1 MRMRKIDL
9 YTGPWIMVAIAAL
22 TLCLSALAETEATRT
37 IFYDYSAKNMNFD
50 RKTGVTILE
59 GDAKLKVRDSEDYLN
74 ADKVT
79 IYRDVETGELMKME
93 AVGNVDM
100 NQKGMKATCHRAI
113 FYETEDRIEMEGT
126 EDSLAVVDDGK
137 NKMEAP
143 NITYFRKEDRIE
155 AKGKVSGHVM
165 IKEKPAETVEEK
177 AEEKEKE

>member
-1 MRMRKIDL
+1 MRKIDL
-9 YTGPWIMVAIAAL
+9 YTGPWIIVAIAVL
-22 TLCLSALAETEATRT
+22 TFCLSALAEKEATRT
-37 IFYDYSAKNMNFD
+37 VFYDYSADNMNSD

-79 IYRDVETGELMKME
+79 IYRDVESDELIKME

-113 FYETEDRIEMEGT
+113 FYETEDRIELEGT

-165 IKEKPAETVEEK
+165 IKEKPGETVE
-177 AEEKEKE
+177 KE

>member
-1 MRMRKIDL
+1 MKKRKIDL
-9 YTGPWIMVAIAAL
+9 YTGPWIILAIVTL
-22 TLCLSALAETEATRT
+22 TLCFSALAETEATKT
-37 IFYDYSAKNMNFD
+37 VFYDYSADNMNSD
-50 RKTGVTILE
+50 RKNGVTILE
-59 GDAKLKVRDSEDYLN
+59 GNAKLKVRDSEDYLN

-79 IYRDVETGELMKME
+79 IYRDVDTNELVKME

-100 NQKGMKATCHRAI
+100 SQKGMKATCHRAV
-113 FYETEDRIEMEGT
+113 FYETEDRIELEGT

-165 IKEKPAETVEEK
+165 IKEKPGETEEK
-177 AEEKEKE
+177 EAEEKEKE